1 MRVGGGKKHG
11 RYMIGDGTLDTT
23 TIPTLSQIRVRSTSS
38 SPAIRPRSNTTQ
50 SQMETLQ
57 AQLAEERR
65 PREEMEQK
73 IVAERQEMEQRMMA
87 ERLRVEAERQR
98 IEHMLQYMQGLGE
111 KVGAPMPPVLFT
123 APHAPSA
130 VTPNPSAAS
139 NDGPQDLDLS
149 PWPRQ

>member
-1 MRVGGGKKHG
+1 MRAGGGKKHG

-65 PREEMEQK
+65 PREEMEQR

-111 KVGAPMPPVLFT
+111 K
-123 APHAPSA
+123 
-130 VTPNPSAAS
+130 NPSAAS
-139 NDGPQDLDLS
+139 NDGPQNPDLS